1 MALSFGKNKSKSSG
15 STTQNFDQTTN
26 TSLSPRAWNLLNS
39 RIGEIGGQ
47 EYQRLD
53 PNAYK
58 EYENPYQQEV
68 IDATTADIMASRG
81 QAQNADRSML
91 AGAGAFGDKRR
102 GIVEAE
108 TTGNYDRTLATTLA
122 GLRSR
127 GYESAQ
133 GVAQGE
139 NTNANAYEADLQRR
153 IDALMSLLGQETTSR
168 QTGTARGT
176 SQNRSSGMNFGA
188 SWSPAQG
195 FNFGG

>member
-15 STTQNFDQTTN
+15 SQTQKFDQTSN
-26 TSLSPRAWNLLNS
+26 TSLSPRAWSMLS
-39 RIGEIGGQ
+39 DRIGEIGGQ

-58 EYENPYQQEV
+58 DYENPYQQEV
-68 IDATTADIMASRG
+68 IDATTADIMSSRD
-81 QAQNADRSML
+81 QAMNADRAML

-127 GYESAQ
+127 GYEHSQ
-133 GVAQGE
+133 GIAQGE

-153 IDALMSLLGQETTSR
+153 IDALLSILGNETTTRAS
-168 QTGTARGT
+168 GT
-176 SQNRSSGMNFGA
+176 SSGTSKGKTTGYSFGG
-188 SWSPAQG
+188 SFTPADG